1 MRLCTDLVGSVTLRE
16 HTRPDDITPIYLT
29 LYLMIFD
36 AVGNDS
42 TMPSF
47 LHYVGENNFLKPMKP
62 GNPYR
67 IAK

>member
-1 MRLCTDLVGSVTLRE
+1 MT
-16 HTRPDDITPIYLT
+16 
-29 LYLMIFD
+29 FD

-62 GNPYR
+62 GNPYNVM